1 MQKYPLRLKISAVA
15 ALAFFTAAM
24 VLIGLSLWRHD
35 NLKHGLGENV
45 TWHAYKLDRDTVV
58 LRHQLLRDGLDEAA
72 LKRFRLG
79 FELLYSKLNLFQG
92 GESRKMLRS
101 SATAARLLDEI
112 EFRLNAMDDEI
123 ERLDHLDART
133 VSVIGQQLAE
143 LSQPTERLIIAIN
156 EHLANTAYKERLHL
170 QRMYMW
176 LMALILG
183 MSLAGVVML
192 MALLRQARDNEASRQ
207 ALEILSAEL
216 QVSARQAQSAS
227 QAKSDFLATVSHEIR
242 TPLNGVIGMSEL
254 MREQPLPE
262 RARHYSDTIH
272 DSAYK
277 LMGLIDDILDFSK
290 IEAGRMDLDIQAVE
304 LKPLVDDAIA
314 LFLPRA
320 EAKGISLSAE
330 LTQDL
335 PRYVRCDAGRLRQV
349 LLNLLTNA
357 IKFTQVGSV
366 RVLVRKG
373 YDDQVLFE
381 VIDTGRGI
389 DEALLSQLFEPFRQG
404 GPSIVRRYGGTG
416 LGLAICKRLVEA
428 MDGKIGVESSEGQGS
443 RFWFELPLQS
453 WEAPSAQG
461 EVYAPGEPSA
471 GVNEPSAGVNEPSA
485 GVSEPSASRETPV
498 SLANAKS
505 SMTRAGK
512 PVSSKPDI
520 DKDDALPTHPADGE
534 VTHSTDGEASLAAG
548 LPSARETSQPKAL
561 GEVELLVVEDN
572 MVNQEVAQAM
582 LESLG
587 CRVSLAASGQTALS
601 LCEQRRFDLILMD
614 IQMPD
619 LDGREVTRRLRAR
632 GDWCASVPIVAM
644 TAGGAMYDQAECH
657 ASGMDDYLTKP
668 ILRHDLSALLQRY
681 LFDTV
686 MEVPA
691 TPTMGSVL
699 DTETLDSL
707 RGSLGDEQCKS
718 LVQLFQQQ
726 VEERLPMIV
735 HAAER
740 HDASELGRL
749 AHQLK
754 GESAGIGADAMAAT
768 AELLERR
775 AREGRCEDTTD
786 CLERLPRLLKETMAA
801 YERAFQQ

>member
-92 GESRKMLRS
+92 GESRKMLKS

-112 EFRLNAMDDEI
+112 EFRLNAMDEEI
-123 ERLDHLDART
+123 ERLEHLDART

-143 LSQPTERLIIAIN
+143 LSEPTERLIIAIN
-156 EHLANTAYKERLHL
+156 EHLANSAYKERLHL

-176 LMALILG
+176 LMVLILG

-320 EAKGISLSAE
+320 EAKGISLSAD
-330 LTQDL
+330 LASDL

-366 RVLVRKG
+366 RVLARKG
-373 YDDQVLFE
+373 HGDQVLFE

-404 GPSIVRRYGGTG
+404 GPTIVRRYGGTG

-443 RFWFELPLQS
+443 RFWFELPLPS

-471 GVNEPSAGVNEPSA
+471 SAK
-485 GVSEPSASRETPV
+485 EPSASSKEPSASSKEPSA
-498 SLANAKS
+498 SLKEPFAS
-505 SMTRAGK
+505 SESS
-512 PVSSKPDI
+512 VSSASAKPS
-520 DKDDALPTHPADGE
+520 HP
-534 VTHSTDGEASLAAG
+534 TDGEATKAAG
-548 LPSARETSQPKAL
+548 LSNVRGLSQPKAPS
-561 GEVELLVVEDN
+561 EVELLVVEDN
-572 MVNQEVAQAM
+572 VVNQEVAQAM

-587 CRVSLAASGQTALS
+587 CRVSLAASGQKALS

-632 GDWCASVPIVAM
+632 GDWCSSVPIVAM

-686 MEVPA
+686 VKVPA
-691 TPTMGSVL
+691 TPAMGSVL
-699 DTETLDSL
+699 DAETLDSL

-735 HAAER
+735 RAAEC